1 MGNGHS
7 VSVDGLWTHWRA
19 WCETENCR
27 EGTKSSFARN
37 LRAAFPEIS
46 DTRPSINGKRVR
58 VYQGIG
64 LRTEP
69 DEEPE
74 EEPELEPEPFATV
87 EDVVKT
93 FGGWV
98 DDCPPDCVH

>member
-1 MGNGHS
+1 MIAFPSMNCGRTGKHGAKPRIAERVRS
-7 VSVDGLWTHWRA
+7 RLSP
-19 WCETENCR
+19 ET
-27 EGTKSSFARN
+27 SS
-37 LRAAFPEIS
+37 AAFPEIS

-74 EEPELEPEPFATV
+74 EEPELEPEPLATV

-98 DDCPPDCVH
+98 DDCTEESCQ